1 MSLPKWQVGIL
12 FGLFCCMQKG
22 DVVKFCKPFM
32 PKKASLQ
39 ALPWQSHYQFKEQE
53 GEPSRCDICAYWGS
67 LPAYSL
73 FPSVFSSLPEQ
84 QITSSS
90 NETRPP
96 AWPPEPSPSSRH
108 SWLVETE
115 QWQSQGHGS
124 DVPLLTLTH
133 AGPSGPGPSFIR
145 ADPPLRGCMT
155 SACPFMAK
163 MIMMLIMLITTVQ
176 WPVSVD

>member
-1 MSLPKWQVGIL
+1 M

-39 ALPWQSHYQFKEQE
+39 AVPWQSHYQFREQE
-53 GEPSRCDICAYWGS
+53 GEPSRCDICACGGS

-84 QITSSS
+84 QTTSSS
-90 NETRPP
+90 NRTRPA
-96 AWPPEPSPSSRH
+96 AWPPEPSPSSLH
-108 SWLVETE
+108 SWLVDTE
-115 QWQSQGHGS
+115 QGQSPGHGS
-124 DVPLLTLTH
+124 DVPLLTLSH
-133 AGPSGPGPSFIR
+133 ADPSGPGPSFIR
-145 ADPPLRGCMT
+145 ASPPFRGCRT

-163 MIMMLIMLITTVQ
+163 MIIMLIMLITTVQ
-176 WPVSVD
+176 